1 MERNTY
7 EIKAPVSVSS
17 GLLLLF
23 ALFALFAIISPAS
36 AAATADFKFEQ
47 GNPNSAEYLRV
58 IYMGSLEGA
67 TATEDSQWVW
77 NFGDGTTGTGKNVVH
92 TYSADI
98 LPTNLHDPVIF
109 MVRLDVTPDGGG
121 KPCSKSYKV
130 EIKEP
135 SLAAQF
141 SLSATQGPPPLEVTV
156 TDTSFGRHDIES
168 LYFGYPGSDT
178 TVSSLPATHVY
189 DREGTYPV
197 TLTVS
202 RGDETAKATKQVIVR
217 KDAVY
222 IGSENPESAD
232 LSESTDATNTTGTSD
247 APDPINA
254 LETPA
259 ISASILSDA
268 ETSLDAELEPTVAEN
283 NDEDF
288 IGKSI
293 GSLKLPDT
301 ENIVGVKEIKS
312 KRDRYLSFFEE
323 IIRLLRSVAG
333 LPPGPFDGGSL

>member
-1 MERNTY
+1 M
-7 EIKAPVSVSS
+7 SVSS

-202 RGDETAKATKQVIVR
+202 RGDKTSKATKQIIVR
-217 KDAVY
+217 KDAIY
-222 IGSENPESAD
+222 IGSENPESSVS
-232 LSESTDATNTTGTSD
+232 SESADATD
-247 APDPINA
+247 APDILNA
-254 LETPA
+254 PETLD
-259 ISASILSDA
+259 ISASVISYADVSSDVV
-268 ETSLDAELEPTVAEN
+268 SEPSVAEN

-293 GSLKLPDT
+293 GSFKLPDT
-301 ENIVGVKEIKS
+301 ENIVVVNEIKS

>member
-1 MERNTY
+1 
-7 EIKAPVSVSS
+7 
-17 GLLLLF
+17 
-23 ALFALFAIISPAS
+23 
-36 AAATADFKFEQ
+36 
-47 GNPNSAEYLRV
+47 
-58 IYMGSLEGA
+58 
-67 TATEDSQWVW
+67 
-77 NFGDGTTGTGKNVVH
+77 
-92 TYSADI
+92 
-98 LPTNLHDPVIF
+98 

-141 SLSATQGPPPLEVTV
+141 SLSATQGPPPLGVTV

-178 TVSSLPATHVY
+178 TVSSLPATHLF

-222 IGSENPESAD
+222 IGSENPESSVS
-232 LSESTDATNTTGTSD
+232 SESADATD
-247 APDPINA
+247 APDTLNA
-254 LETPA
+254 PETLD

-268 ETSLDAELEPTVAEN
+268 DVSSDVVSEPSVAEN

-312 KRDRYLSFFEE
+312 KRDRYISFFEE

>member
-1 MERNTY
+1 M
-7 EIKAPVSVSS
+7 SVSS

-222 IGSENPESAD
+222 IGSENPESAVS
-232 LSESTDATNTTGTSD
+232 SESADATDAPGTLN
-247 APDPINA
+247 AP
-254 LETPA
+254 ETLD
-259 ISASILSDA
+259 ISASVISDA
-268 ETSLDAELEPTVAEN
+268 DVSSDVVSEPSVAEN
-283 NDEDF
+283 NDVDF

>member
-36 AAATADFKFEQ
+36 AAAMADFKFEQ

-202 RGDETAKATKQVIVR
+202 RGDETSKATKQVIVR
-217 KDAVY
+217 KDAIY
-222 IGSENPESAD
+222 IGSENPESSD
-232 LSESTDATNTTGTSD
+232 SSDTTGVTDAAGAEET
-247 APDPINA
+247 AVPD
-254 LETPA
+254 TPSTQGMPD
-259 ISASILSDA
+259 ISASIVSDA
-268 ETSLDAELEPTVAEN
+268 YISSDTENEPAAAEN
-283 NDEDF
+283 KDEDF
-288 IGKSI
+288 ISKSV
-293 GSLKLPDT
+293 GSLKLQDA
-301 ENIVGVKEIKS
+301 ENIVGVKEIKA

-323 IIRLLRSVAG
+323 IIKLLRSVAG
-333 LPPGPFDGGSL
+333 LPSTV

>member
-1 MERNTY
+1 MERNTRKT
-7 EIKAPVSVSS
+7 KAPVSVAA

-23 ALFALFAIISPAS
+23 TLFALFVIISPAS

-58 IYMGSLEGA
+58 IYLGSLEGA

-121 KPCSKSYKV
+121 KTCSKSYKV

-156 TDTSFGRHDIES
+156 TDTSFGRHDVES

-217 KDAVY
+217 KDAIY
-222 IGSENPESAD
+222 IGSENPESSVS
-232 LSESTDATNTTGTSD
+232 SESADATDAPGTLN
-247 APDPINA
+247 AP
-254 LETPA
+254 ETLD

-268 ETSLDAELEPTVAEN
+268 DVSSDVVSEPSVAEN

>member
-98 LPTNLHDPVIF
+98 LPTNLHDPIIF

-178 TVSSLPATHVY
+178 TVSSLPATHVF

-222 IGSENPESAD
+222 IGSENPESAVS
-232 LSESTDATNTTGTSD
+232 SESADATDAPGTLN
-247 APDPINA
+247 AP
-254 LETPA
+254 ETLD
-259 ISASILSDA
+259 ISASVISDA
-268 ETSLDAELEPTVAEN
+268 DVSSDVVSEPSVAEN